1 MATRILD
8 SVPVERIT
16 AEARAVNLGRALLTL
31 LLGVFWA
38 LGWLVGMVTVAIS
51 FAYAS
56 AKVGYL
62 DARGEAGKGQS
73 RAGPA

>member
-38 LGWLVGMVTVAIS
+38 LGWLIGM
-51 FAYAS
+51 AS
-56 AKVGYL
+56 LGIGFVWAAAKTGFL
-62 DARGEAGKGQS
+62 DARAQAGRPP